1 MRKINILEPNIL
13 NNSKKILR
21 ETLQKNQ
28 ISTSSSYI
36 IKKFEKKISLLGG
49 SKYTAATNTG
59 SSALFAGFKSLEV
72 KKNDLVIM
80 PSYTFIATATSCI
93 LAGGSPWFFD
103 IEKDGLTLNLDQIE
117 KTLKNEWKLQSIL

>member
-1 MRKINILEPNIL
+1 MVQNIP
-13 NNSKKILR
+13 
-21 ETLQKNQ
+21 LQLTQ
-28 ISTSSSYI
+28 
-36 IKKFEKKISLLGG
+36 
-49 SKYTAATNTG
+49 G

-117 KTLKNEWKLQSIL
+117 KTLKNNSYKKGKYYFHKKSNQRIFAILPCIHFRLLAKLKQD